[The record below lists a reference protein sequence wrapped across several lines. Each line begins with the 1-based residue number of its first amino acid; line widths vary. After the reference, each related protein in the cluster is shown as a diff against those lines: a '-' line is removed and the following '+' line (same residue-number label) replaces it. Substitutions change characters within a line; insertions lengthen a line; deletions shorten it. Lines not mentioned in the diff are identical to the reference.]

1 MALDS
6 YLVSRMCNWAH
17 WADRGMD
24 GGIGWSKQTAFLN
37 QVRGTGDTDYTP
49 DLNEGA
55 LEIDVCV
62 QALNVER
69 PELYA
74 VIYAHYRRNDL
85 SVTDK
90 ISAIGCSKQTYYNKV
105 DIAHNLILGWLND
118 LSCGLKIPSKEIN
131 LNKIKKYA

>member
-17 WADRGMD
+17 WASRGID
-24 GGIGWSKQTAFLN
+24 GGIGWARQTAYLN
-37 QVRGTGDTDYTP
+37 QVRSTGDTDYAP
-49 DLNEGA
+49 ELNEGA
-55 LEIDVCV
+55 LEIDMCV
-62 QALNVER
+62 NALSVER

-85 SVTDK
+85 TVAAK
-90 ISAIGCSKQTYYNKV
+90 IEGIGCSKQTYYNKV

-118 LSCGLKIPSKEIN
+118 LSCGIKIPSKEIN
-131 LNKIKKYA
+131 FNKIKKIA

>member
-17 WADRGMD
+17 WASRGID
-24 GGIGWSKQTAFLN
+24 GGIGWSKQVAYLN
-37 QVRGTGDTDYTP
+37 EVRGTDNNDYAP
-49 DLNEGA
+49 ELNEGA
-55 LEIDVCV
+55 IEIDLCV

-85 SVTDK
+85 TVAAK
-90 ISAIGCSKQTYYNKV
+90 IEGIGCSKQTYYNKV
-105 DIAHNLILGWLND
+105 DIAHNLILRWLND
-118 LSCGLKIPSKEIN
+118 LSCGIKIPSKEIN
-131 LNKIKKYA
+131 FNKIKKIA